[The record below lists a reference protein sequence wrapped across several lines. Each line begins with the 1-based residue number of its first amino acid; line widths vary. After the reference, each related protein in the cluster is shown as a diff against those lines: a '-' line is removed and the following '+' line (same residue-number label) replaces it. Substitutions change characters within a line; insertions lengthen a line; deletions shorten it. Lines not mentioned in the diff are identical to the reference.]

1 MLLKVLDVRREAKRF
16 ISASNL
22 RELQEKVRTD
32 TLKVQ
37 GVYLA

>member
-1 MLLKVLDVRREAKRF
+1 MLLRVMDVKRKAKRF

-22 RELQEKVRTD
+22 KELKKVRPD

-37 GVYLA
+37 GVYLP